1 MSNFSY
7 LCFSRF
13 LWGEL
18 QYGKIIRDEMLELFI
33 YDFDFWIFYSEIM
46 VQLKKNLLDMPIEL
60 KRLTLKKIQ
69 RSQVVSLN
77 IDQYHCNCSS

>member
-33 YDFDFWIFYSEIM
+33 YDFDFWIFLFWNHGPIKEESVRHANRIEKTN
-46 VQLKKNLLDMPIEL
+46 LKKNS
-60 KRLTLKKIQ
+60 KKSSSKSEY
-69 RSQVVSLN
+69 RPVSL
-77 IDQYHCNCSS
+77 